1 MGNCMTLPVK
11 RPLEYLDFE
20 LEISHGSGQE
30 YPVAL
35 LHSPAGE
42 ARETMHFPF
51 SNQELEEHLH
61 ALEKALLSSGK
72 KPWRKPTREQ
82 QSVQSFGQA
91 LFDAL
96 LVGEVR
102 SCYNVSQGK
111 AREQG
116 KGLRLKLRIQAPELA
131 ALPWEFMYDP
141 RQGGHHLCLS
151 RYTLLVRYLEVPQPV
166 SPLNVTTPLRI
177 LGMAVS
183 PSDLDQL
190 DLAREQQR
198 MEKAVQELEA
208 KGLVRLTW
216 LAGQTWRDLHQA
228 MQEGPWHVFHFIGHG
243 WFDRK
248 DEEGF
253 VVLADESANAHHLS
267 ATELG
272 LLLADHRSL
281 QLVLLNAC
289 EGARGD
295 EHDVFSST
303 AAILV
308 RLGIPAVLAMQY
320 PITDE
325 AAIEFAGSFY
335 RTLANG
341 DPVEAAVSEARK
353 AVSLGVKGT
362 VEWGIPVLHMRSLDG
377 TLFHIQDRLG
387 ESEEPIDD
395 VRRRALLYEQGK
407 ELEVDDPRGAY
418 SILHDLYEEDPS
430 YRDVTALCADI
441 AFKIGTCRDDSI
453 GWEQRVEWLEK
464 AVGIVPDYEEGHAQE
479 LLDDFR
485 HRWAEE
491 ILDDDRSTAVTQLE
505 KISPGY
511 TQWQEVYQKLVDV
524 YFRLLAEGIQIR
536 TEQPNTEAEAEAR
549 YRLGI
554 QRWGKGDLSGA
565 VDQLTEISTKAQE
578 FQSAQFA
585 LVQIYR
591 ALGAKSYREERL
603 QNALEW
609 HEKALTMARALREG
623 LSVQGVELALAQVY
637 RVLGDDERRK
647 KHLENALAWYM
658 KAQGLE
664 KSAKIGVTVQE
675 VDVALRT
682 ALPPEESTWL
692 RKRLIQY
699 FDEEELRTL
708 CSDLRV
714 DYDSLQGKG
723 KEAKARELVAY
734 LGRRG
739 RIHALIEMCIRL
751 RPHVDWEETTHIPP
765 PERSQIGD

>member
-1 MGNCMTLPVK
+1 MNNSVTLPVK

-51 SNQELEEHLH
+51 SNQELEEQLH

-82 QSVQSFGQA
+82 RGVQSFGQA

-102 SCYNVSQGK
+102 SCYNISQGK

-208 KGLVRLTW
+208 KGLVKLTW

-377 TLFHIQDRLG
+377 TLFRIQDRLG

-430 YRDVTALCADI
+430 YRDVTKLCADI
-441 AFKIGTCRDDSI
+441 AFKIGTRQDISAS
-453 GWEQRVEWLEK
+453 WTQRVEWLER
-464 AVGIVPDYEEGHAQE
+464 AVEIVPDHGEGRTQE
-479 LLDDFR
+479 LLDGYR
-485 HRWAEE
+485 HCWAEE
-491 ILDDDRSTAVTQLE
+491 LLDEDRPTAIAQLE
-505 KISPGY
+505 KIFRSY
-511 TQWQEVYQKLVDV
+511 TQWPEVYQTLVEV
-524 YFRLLAEGIQIR
+524 YYWLIQQGEYTR
-536 TEQPNTEAEAEAR
+536 TERSNADAEAEAR

-554 QRWGKGDLSGA
+554 QRWGKGDLPGA
-565 VDQLTEISTKAQE
+565 AEQLTEIPAKAQE
-578 FQSAQFA
+578 SHSARFA
-585 LVQIYR
+585 LFQIYR
-591 ALGAKSYREERL
+591 ALGDEEYR
-603 QNALEW
+603 
-609 HEKALTMARALREG
+609 K
-623 LSVQGVELALAQVY
+623 
-637 RVLGDDERRK
+637 RR
-647 KHLENALAWYM
+647 LENALAWYM

-664 KSAKIGVTVQE
+664 KSAKIG
-675 VDVALRT
+675 D
-682 ALPPEESTWL
+682 
-692 RKRLIQY
+692 
-699 FDEEELRTL
+699 
-708 CSDLRV
+708 
-714 DYDSLQGKG
+714 
-723 KEAKARELVAY
+723 
-734 LGRRG
+734 
-739 RIHALIEMCIRL
+739 
-751 RPHVDWEETTHIPP
+751 
-765 PERSQIGD
+765 